1 MTIHD
6 VPNVEIKLFVVL
18 TQRTRATVTQTNRT
32 GCLTSTDG
40 HASCRIFPLNIPCTP
55 VHHAVWLLWIPAY
68 FDKFI
73 WFLGFYIFSHIVILL
88 YIFRVRHSRGEMY
101 NGHGRVSVCL
111 SLAASHITARTYLD
125 VSWGNC
131 RGCPL
136 VVHRWT
142 DLQSVHGFRCYD
154 DIAPNAKCQRVRIL
168 DLCLVLC

>member
-6 VPNVEIKLFVVL
+6 VPNVEIMLFIVF
-18 TQRTRATVTQTNRT
+18 TQRTRATVTQTNRIADWLSHVDWWT
-32 GCLTSTDG
+32 CRVSDIPSEHSLHPCT
-40 HASCRIFPLNIPCTP
+40 SCRLIPVNTS
-55 VHHAVWLLWIPAY
+55 LLRQIHL
-68 FDKFI
+68 I
-73 WFLGFYIFSHIVILL
+73 LGFYIFSHIVILL

-136 VVHRWT
+136 VVHRWQICNRCT
-142 DLQSVHGFRCYD
+142 GFVA
-154 DIAPNAKCQRVRIL
+154 ITT
-168 DLCLVLC
+168 